1 MDIDKEGGIVDLGE
15 HLCPSLSETRWIIKN
30 IFQNN
35 EHEYKKNSRLNTKI
49 QSRIWSE
56 NRYFFQDNCQVW
68 KKCRER
74 TNKNAILAIQNGVQ
88 YDSVGIRQNHA
99 FSGEIGY
106 FAGRNNAILS
116 IDNKVYRL
124 FWLECVDRKLAESF

>member
-15 HLCPSLSETRWIIKN
+15 HLGPSLSETRWIIKN

-56 NRYFFQDNCQVW
+56 NRNFFKTIVRCG
-68 KKCRER
+68 
-74 TNKNAILAIQNGVQ
+74 KN
-88 YDSVGIRQNHA
+88 VGKEQKRH
-99 FSGEIGY
+99 S
-106 FAGRNNAILS
+106 R
-116 IDNKVYRL
+116 
-124 FWLECVDRKLAESF
+124 